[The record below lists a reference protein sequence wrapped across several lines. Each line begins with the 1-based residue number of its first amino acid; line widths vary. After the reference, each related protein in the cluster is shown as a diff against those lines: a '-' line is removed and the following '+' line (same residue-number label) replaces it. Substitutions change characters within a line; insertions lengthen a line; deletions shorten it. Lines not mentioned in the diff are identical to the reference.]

1 MCGIFGF
8 ASNKNDKKFAV
19 DKFAMLGIFNDK
31 RGGDSCG
38 AFIDGEIN
46 WGVDK
51 SKLFI
56 NFIRDTPFVS
66 SFKDTHVDIAVGH
79 CRKASVGT
87 IGLSTAQPVEIR
99 NEDTNEIEF
108 VFTHNG
114 TLLNHQELAD
124 KYLCKVPQHYT
135 DSQIRSQM

>member
-38 AFIDGEIN
+38 AFIDREIS

-66 SFKDTHVDIAVGH
+66 SFLI
-79 CRKASVGT
+79 
-87 IGLSTAQPVEIR
+87 ST
-99 NEDTNEIEF
+99 
-108 VFTHNG
+108 G
-114 TLLNHQELAD
+114 
-124 KYLCKVPQHYT
+124 
-135 DSQIRSQM
+135 